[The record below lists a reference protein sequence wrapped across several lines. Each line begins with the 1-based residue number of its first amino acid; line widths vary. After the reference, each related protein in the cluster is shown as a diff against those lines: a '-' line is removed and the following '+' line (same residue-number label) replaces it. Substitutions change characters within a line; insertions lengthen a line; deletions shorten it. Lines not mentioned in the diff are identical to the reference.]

1 MFFLCAYCR
10 RPGHTHSE
18 KRNAAGVDDDVR
30 LEADVVMGKP
40 VDLAAVD
47 VVLVDADVV
56 AATSTHTAKQS
67 LHAPWTAFSPHVQR
81 RRRCQ

>member
-10 RPGHTHSE
+10 RSGHTHSE
-18 KRNAAGVDDDVR
+18 KGNAAGVDDDVR